1 MSELNW
7 GGPFWIL
14 WCILPIGL
22 GLWWVLQHRTQILR
36 QLSLLKAIR
45 WHRWRSLLLL
55 IYFTGALLA
64 YSRPQIGKESQK
76 VEKSYR
82 DIVVLLDVSRSMLA
96 EDIKPSRMA
105 QARTLDFARC
115 SMEIEW
121 PGAFCRGRFCTNAAD
136 DRLYGLQ

>member
-45 WHRWRSLLLL
+45 WHRWQSLLLL

-64 YSRPQIGKESQK
+64 YARPQIGRKPK

-105 QARTLDFARC
+105 QAQRQTL
-115 SMEIEW
+115 
-121 PGAFCRGRFCTNAAD
+121 
-136 DRLYGLQ
+136 GLKLDAQWR